1 MNNFQEI
8 LLESCQRVYDDLG
21 YGLAELVYEKALKL
35 ELISRGIRCENEL
48 YVNLDY
54 TTSNNEK
61 YFLTALRIDIIVYM
75 GRNNRHKIILELKTV
90 KSELKQDDKE
100 YYQAKRYERLTN
112 ADNSYLINFGK
123 RLEVYNL
130 GGEFQNLIQP

>member
-1 MNNFQEI
+1 MDFEQI
-8 LLESCQRVYDDLG
+8 LLESCQRVYQQLG

-35 ELISRGIRCENEL
+35 ELKERGIKCENEL
-48 YVNLDY
+48 YVNQTYL
-54 TTSNNEK
+54 TSTNEE
-61 YFLTALRIDIIVYM
+61 YFLTGLRIDIMVYL
-75 GRNNRHKIILELKTV
+75 NNNQKIILELKTV

-112 ADNSYLINFGK
+112 ARNSYLINFGK

-130 GGEFQNLIQP
+130 SGDFTNLNQ